1 MMKILTFCCSFSTLE
16 GSVLSSIDNLKRR
29 MRKVRMTSPAVA
41 DLENAISELKV
52 IIASGLILS
61 YFQVEPKILNL
72 ILKMHT

>member
-1 MMKILTFCCSFSTLE
+1 
-16 GSVLSSIDNLKRR
+16 
-29 MRKVRMTSPAVA
+29 MTSPAVA

-72 ILKMHT
+72 ILKMHTWLEFDMQFCTYYNFHMKLWYQ